1 MLLVNLRKNVI
12 NVNHGDKFMKSMIL
26 LFAMLIIITACA
38 PKEKELTP
46 DQIAKEKQA
55 IVKVMK
61 EYNDATES
69 KSWSR
74 LVETLASEVRFYGT
88 DSSEVINTFDEYKEK
103 IITQWNLFDQ
113 QKYGEMTNINIEM
126 DPNASF
132 ASIIYGIPFDVTIGQ
147 RVAHL
152 FLRIQRTLKKE
163 NDKWVIVSGIVGSTD
178 PKQALLLQQILEEKA
193 GTQTPP
199 SK

>member
-1 MLLVNLRKNVI
+1 
-12 NVNHGDKFMKSMIL
+12 MKSIVL
-26 LFAMLIIITACA
+26 LISMLFIIVACA

-46 DQIAKEKQA
+46 DQISIEKKA

-61 EYNDATES
+61 EYNDASEV

-88 DSSEVINTFDEYKEK
+88 DSSEVIMTFDDYKEK
-103 IITQWNLFDQ
+103 IMNQWKLFDN
-113 QKYGEMTNINIEM
+113 QKYGDMTDIHIEM
-126 DPNASF
+126 DPNATY
-132 ASIIYGIPFDVTIGQ
+132 ASIIYGIPFDVTIGL
-147 RVAHL
+147 RHAHL

-193 GTQTPP
+193 ATPIP
-199 SK
+199 PAK